1 MQLMIIDTGISSA
14 SISIIGFVLGA
25 IIGSFLN
32 VVILRL
38 PRIIEAQ
45 WTADARAWLNLQ
57 SEPKQPFNLAVPG
70 SHCGQCGSPIK
81 PLHNIPIISFI
92 FLRGRCNQCRT
103 PISIQYPLVEIL
115 TGLLSAYVL
124 TVNGISALAL
134 CSFIFSSALILLTV
148 IDYRHQL
155 LPDQI
160 TLPLLWLGLLVN
172 LDSMFASTGEAVLGA
187 ILGYMCLWVIYWLFK
202 LTTGKE
208 GMGYG
213 DFKLCAA
220 LGAWLGWKLIP
231 LLILLA
237 SSTAA
242 LIGICGILFAGRE
255 KGLPMAFGPYLCLSG
270 WIALHWGDSIVSWY
284 LSLITA

>member
-1 MQLMIIDTGISSA
+1 
-14 SISIIGFVLGA
+14 
-25 IIGSFLN
+25 
-32 VVILRL
+32 
-38 PRIIEAQ
+38 
-45 WTADARAWLNLQ
+45 
-57 SEPKQPFNLAVPG
+57 
-70 SHCGQCGSPIK
+70 
-81 PLHNIPIISFI
+81 
-92 FLRGRCNQCRT
+92 
-103 PISIQYPLVEIL
+103 
-115 TGLLSAYVL
+115 
-124 TVNGISALAL
+124 
-134 CSFIFSSALILLTV
+134 
-148 IDYRHQL
+148 
-155 LPDQI
+155 
-160 TLPLLWLGLLVN
+160 
-172 LDSMFASTGEAVLGA
+172 MFASTGEAVLGA

-220 LGAWLGWKLIP
+220 MGAWLGWKLIP